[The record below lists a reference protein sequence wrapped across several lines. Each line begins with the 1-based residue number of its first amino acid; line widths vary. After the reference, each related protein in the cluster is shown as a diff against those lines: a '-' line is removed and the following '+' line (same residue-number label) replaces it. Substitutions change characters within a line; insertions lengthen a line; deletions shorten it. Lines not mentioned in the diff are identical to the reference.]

1 MTTPV
6 SSNSSTTPLQQT
18 QTTGQSSTTTPSLN
32 MSQSLG
38 QDAFLKLLVTQ
49 LQNQDPLQPQNNSQ
63 MIAQLAQFSSLEQMT
78 NVAQTDTN
86 VLSTMQS
93 LEAVT
98 SMSFAHQLL
107 GTQVQ
112 VTDSNGQQVSGQVSA
127 ITMTKG
133 QASVVVNGTAYSM
146 AQVVQMS

>member
-6 SSNSSTTPLQQT
+6 GSNSSTQATNQVA
-18 QTTGQSSTTTPSLN
+18 QSPSPSLN

-49 LQNQDPLQPQNNSQ
+49 LQNQDPLQPQDNSQ

-78 NVAQTDTN
+78 NLAQTDTN
-86 VLSTMQS
+86 VLSSIQA
-93 LEAVT
+93 LETVT
-98 SMSFAHQLL
+98 SMSFAHQLI

-112 VTDSNGQQVSGQVSA
+112 VTDGSGKQVSGNVSA
-127 ITMTKG
+127 ITMVKG
-133 QASVVVNGTAYSM
+133 QPQVVVNGTAYSM